1 MAITM
6 IAGNHHGKPD
16 IRSPIASLWGSII
29 GTAFSGGIGKLS
41 TTVTPFDMMTGVHL
55 MKDMHTGH

>member
-1 MAITM
+1 MAIAM

-29 GTAFSGGIGKLS
+29 GTAFSGGIGNLS
-41 TTVTPFDMMTGVHL
+41 TTVTPFALMTDVH
-55 MKDMHTGH
+55 